1 MKVNRRQFL
10 KTSAVFAGWSI
21 LPTGAWSNP
30 LNSRFCTAHIG
41 VGGMGR
47 GDLKSISSHSKV
59 QVVGLAD
66 VDRTALEHERLLSYQ
81 DTARF
86 ADYREM
92 LGTLGD
98 KIDGVVISTPDHT
111 HYPATLMAMNMGKA
125 VYCQKPL
132 THEISEAYEL
142 AALAKEKNLVTQMGI
157 QCHSADAYRMAV
169 DFLQQGII
177 GKVSKVYVWSNKSWG
192 DDAAAYTGS
201 DPIPEGFDWN
211 LWLGSAPAR
220 PYLKGKYHPGQWR
233 KSLDFGCGT
242 LGDMGVHI
250 IDTPYAALKLGQ
262 PRSVKVTCR
271 QSNHFSHPSKN
282 IVEYEFPSTEYTTDK
297 LQFTWFD
304 GAYAPQTPRQINPDL
319 ELEAVKS
326 QPAEPIN
333 PDLELEA
340 GKTLPRQG
348 AMFVGEDGQR
358 MLLPH
363 MSAPQPLPRSLLGN
377 ISKPV
382 LKPANHYHQWV
393 DAGMGN
399 GTCSADFEYAAPL
412 TTGVLL
418 GVVGNR
424 FPGQTLQWDGDAMRF
439 TNNEDAN
446 KLVSR
451 SYRKDY

>member
-10 KTSAVFAGWSI
+10 KASAVFAGWSI

-41 VGGMGR
+41 VGGMGWN
-47 GDLKSISSHSKV
+47 DLRSVASHPKV

-66 VDRTALEHERLLSYQ
+66 VNRTALEHERMRPYQ

-92 LGTLGD
+92 LRTLGD

-177 GKVSKVYVWSNKSWG
+177 GKVSKVYAWSNKNWG
-192 DDAAAYTGS
+192 DDAAAYAGS
-201 DPIPEGFDWN
+201 DPIPEGLDWN
-211 LWLGSAPAR
+211 LWLGSAPSR
-220 PYLKGKYHPGQWR
+220 PYLKGKYHPSNWR

-250 IDTPYAALKLGQ
+250 MDTPYAALKLAH
-262 PRSVKVTCR
+262 PSSVKVTCR
-271 QSNHFSHPSKN
+271 EPNHFSHPTKN
-282 IVEYEFPSTEYTTDK
+282 IAEYVFPGTKYTVDK

-304 GAYAPQTPRQINPDL
+304 GAYAPKTAGQ
-319 ELEAVKS
+319 
-326 QPAEPIN
+326 IN

-340 GKTLPRQG
+340 GKSLPAQG
-348 AMFVGEDGQR
+348 AMFIGEDGQR
-358 MLLPH
+358 LLLPH
-363 MSAPQPLPRSLLGN
+363 LSAPQPLPRSLLAN
-377 ISKPV
+377 VTKPQ
-382 LKPANHYHQWV
+382 LKPTNHYHQWV

-439 TNNEDAN
+439 SNNEAAN

>member
-1 MKVNRRQFL
+1 MKPTRRQFL

-47 GDLKSISSHSKV
+47 GDLGRISSHPKV
-59 QVVGLAD
+59 QVVGMAD
-66 VDRTALEHERLLSYQ
+66 VDRNRLNDEKLNKFA
-81 DTARF
+81 DAARF

-92 LGTLGD
+92 LRTLGD

-111 HYPATLMAMNMGKA
+111 HYPATLMAMNLGKA

-132 THEISEAYEL
+132 THEIAEAYEL
-142 AALAKEKNLVTQMGI
+142 AALAKKKKLVTQMGI

-169 DFLQQGII
+169 DFLQQGIL
-177 GKVSKVYVWSNKSWG
+177 GKVSKVYAWSNKVWG

-201 DPIPEGFDWN
+201 DPVPEALDWD
-211 LWLGSAPAR
+211 LWLGSAAER

-233 KSLDFGCGT
+233 KHLDFGCGT

-271 QSNHFSHPSKN
+271 VPNHFSHPTKN
-282 IVEYEFPSTEYTTDK
+282 IVEYEFPSTKYTTDK

-304 GAYAPQTPRQINPDL
+304 GAYAPNTAGQ
-319 ELEAVKS
+319 
-326 QPAEPIN
+326 IN

-340 GKTLPRQG
+340 GKSLPPQG
-348 AMFVGEDGQR
+348 AMFIGEDGQR
-358 MLLPH
+358 LLLPH
-363 MSAPQPLPRSLLGN
+363 LSAPQPLPRSLLGN

-424 FPGQTLQWDGDAMRF
+424 FPEQTLQWDGDAMRF

>member
-1 MKVNRRQFL
+1 MM
-10 KTSAVFAGWSI
+10 GWRD
-21 LPTGAWSNP
+21 L
-30 LNSRFCTAHIG
+30 
-41 VGGMGR
+41 GR
-47 GDLKSISSHSKV
+47 VASHPKV
-59 QVVGLAD
+59 QIVGLAD

-98 KIDGVVISTPDHT
+98 KIDGVVITTPDHT

-177 GKVSKVYVWSNKSWG
+177 GKVSKVYAWSNKSWG
-192 DDAAAYTGS
+192 DDGAAYAGS
-201 DPIPEGFDWN
+201 DPIPESLDWN
-211 LWLGSAPAR
+211 LWLGSATAR
-220 PYLKGKYHPGQWR
+220 PYLKDKYHSAKWR
-233 KSLDFGCGT
+233 KTLDFGCGT

-262 PRSVKVTCR
+262 PRSVQVTCR
-271 QSNHFSHPSKN
+271 ESNHCSHPSKN

-304 GAYAPQTPRQINPDL
+304 GAYVPKTAGQ
-319 ELEAVKS
+319 
-326 QPAEPIN
+326 IN

-340 GKTLPRQG
+340 GKTLPAQG
-348 AMFVGEDGQR
+348 AMFIGEDGQR

-363 MSAPQPLPRSLLGN
+363 MSAPQPLPRSLLAN
-377 ISKPV
+377 VTKPQ

-451 SYRKDY
+451 SYRTDY

>member
-157 QCHSADAYRMAV
+157 QCHSSDAYRMAV

-304 GAYAPQTPRQINPDL
+304 GAYAPQTAGQINPDL
-319 ELEAVKS
+319 ELEPGKS
-326 QPAEPIN
+326 
-333 PDLELEA
+333 
-340 GKTLPRQG
+340 LPRQG

-424 FPGQTLQWDGDAMRF
+424 FPGETLQWDGDAMRF

>member
-21 LPTGAWSNP
+21 LPAGAWSNP

-41 VGGMGR
+41 VGGMGW
-47 GDLKSISSHSKV
+47 GDLRRVASHPSV

-66 VDRTALEHERLLSYQ
+66 VDRSRLNHETLNHFT
-81 DTARF
+81 DAARF

-92 LGTLGD
+92 LRTLGD
-98 KIDGVVISTPDHT
+98 KVDGVVISTPDHT

-132 THEISEAYEL
+132 THEIAEAYEL

-157 QCHSADAYRMAV
+157 QLHSSSANLMTVAL
-169 DFLQQGII
+169 LQQGII
-177 GKVSKVYVWSNKSWG
+177 GKVSKVYAWSNKSWG
-192 DDAAAYTGS
+192 DDAAAYSGS
-201 DPIPEGFDWN
+201 DPIPEELDWN
-211 LWLGSAPAR
+211 LWLGSASSR
-220 PYLKGKYHPGQWR
+220 PYLNRKYHPARWR
-233 KSLDFGCGT
+233 QGLDFGCGT

-250 IDTPYAALKLGQ
+250 LDVPYAALKLGQ

-271 QSNHFSHPSKN
+271 EPNHVSHPTKN
-282 IVEYEFPSTEYTTDK
+282 IAEYEFPGTQYTTDT
-297 LQFTWFD
+297 LQLTWFD
-304 GAYAPQTPRQINPDL
+304 GAYAPKTAGQINPDL
-319 ELEAVKS
+319 ELE
-326 QPAEPIN
+326 P
-333 PDLELEA
+333 
-340 GKTLPRQG
+340 GKTLPEQG
-348 AMFVGEDGQR
+348 AMYIGEDGHR
-358 MLLPH
+358 LLLPH
-363 MSAPQPLPRSLLGN
+363 MSGPQPLPRSLLA
-377 ISKPV
+377 SVTKPQ
-382 LKPANHYHQWV
+382 LKPTNHYHQWV

-399 GTCSADFEYAAPL
+399 GTCSADFEYSARL

-424 FPGQTLQWDGDAMRF
+424 FPGQTLQWEGEAMRF
-439 TNNEDAN
+439 SNNEDAN

>member
-66 VDRTALEHERLLSYQ
+66 VNRAALKLPYK
-81 DTARF
+81 DAACF

-92 LGTLGD
+92 LRTLGD

-271 QSNHFSHPSKN
+271 ESNHFSHPSKN

-304 GAYAPQTPRQINPDL
+304 GAYVPQTAGQINPDL
-319 ELEAVKS
+319 ELEPGKS
-326 QPAEPIN
+326 
-333 PDLELEA
+333 
-340 GKTLPRQG
+340 LPRQG

>member
-66 VDRTALEHERLLSYQ
+66 VNRAALNLPYK
-81 DTARF
+81 DAARF

-92 LGTLGD
+92 LRTLGD

-177 GKVSKVYVWSNKSWG
+177 GKVSKVYAWSNKSWG

-304 GAYAPQTPRQINPDL
+304 GAYAPQTPKQINPDL
-319 ELEAVKS
+319 ELEAVKM

-382 LKPANHYHQWV
+382 LEPTNHYHQWV

>member
-41 VGGMGR
+41 LGGMGW
-47 GDLKSISSHSKV
+47 GDLQSVASHPKV

-66 VDRTALEHERLLSYQ
+66 VNRTALEHERMRPYQ

-92 LGTLGD
+92 LRTLGD

-142 AALAKEKNLVTQMGI
+142 AALAKEKKLVTQMGI

-177 GKVSKVYVWSNKSWG
+177 GKVSKVYAWSNKSWG
-192 DDAAAYTGS
+192 DDAAAYPGS

-211 LWLGSAPAR
+211 LWLGSAPSR
-220 PYLKGKYHPGQWR
+220 PYLEGKYHPGQWR

-271 QSNHFSHPSKN
+271 ESNHFSHPTKN
-282 IVEYEFPSTEYTTDK
+282 IVEYEFPGTEYTTDT

-304 GAYAPQTPRQINPDL
+304 GAYAPQTAEQINPDL
-319 ELEAVKS
+319 ELEV
-326 QPAEPIN
+326 
-333 PDLELEA
+333 
-340 GKTLPRQG
+340 GKTLPPQG
-348 AMFVGEDGQR
+348 AMFIGEDGQR

-382 LKPANHYHQWV
+382 LKPTNHYHQWV